1 MNGARKRSVAKVFR
15 ARNVQR
21 KNNKQRSKLWK
32 NNEKNYYF
40 KKFFGFMLWSR
51 CSNFMACILLFSAKF
66 SVLFPKWISAIVVAK
81 FSVRTV
87 WYDGH
92 SFDVGHT
99 RKFTISFPSISSI
112 ENNID
117 QIVNWHENM
126 ENNLVKF
133 I

>member
-1 MNGARKRSVAKVFR
+1 MNGVRKRSVAKVFR

-92 SFDVGHT
+92 SFDVGHLYVHGNSQLVFLQYHPLKITST
-99 RKFTISFPSISSI
+99 RSW
-112 ENNID
+112 ID
-117 QIVNWHENM
+117 TKTW
-126 ENNLVKF
+126 KTTW
-133 I
+133 